1 MKLPYAE
8 PYKIKMVESI
18 KRSTKEQRQKW
29 IKKANY
35 NLFNLS
41 SDKVFIDLLTDSGTG
56 AMSDKQW
63 SAMMS
68 GDESYAGSTSFLQL
82 KKMVKKIT
90 GYKYF
95 LPTHQ
100 GRAAE
105 NVLFSVLVNEGDLVP
120 GNSHFDTTKGHI
132 EFRKATA
139 IDCTID
145 EAFNTTI
152 HHPFKG
158 NIDLDKL
165 KHVFDSNPKN
175 KIPFVVLTITCNS
188 SGGQPISMEN
198 IKAVSKLC
206 KSYDIPLIFDAARF
220 AENAYFIKTREKEY
234 QDKSIKEIA
243 KKIFS
248 YGDGMTMSAKKDGLV
263 NMGGFIALNDEEIYK
278 QATVYNI
285 MYEGFITYGG
295 MNGRDMAALAV
306 GLDESTEFNYLESRI
321 EQVAFLGR
329 SLTEYGVPVLQP
341 IGGHA
346 VFIDANKFVPTIPRD
361 EYRAQALAIEL
372 YIVGGIRGVEIGTVL
387 ADRDP
392 FTRKNRYPELE
403 LVRLAIPRRTYSL
416 NHMKYIATVLKN
428 VYDSRNKAK
437 SGYKIIDEA
446 PIMRHFT
453 VKFEKI

>member
-1 MKLPYAE
+1 MELPYAA

-18 KRSTKEQRQKW
+18 KRSTPQERKKW
-29 IKKANY
+29 IKKAHY

-82 KKMVKKIT
+82 KKVVKKIT
-90 GYKYF
+90 GYPYF

-105 NVLFSVLVNEGDLVP
+105 NVLFSVLVKKGNIVP

-132 EFRKATA
+132 EFRKASA
-139 IDCTID
+139 LDCSID
-145 EAFNTTI
+145 EAFDTVI
-152 HHPFKG
+152 DHPFKG
-158 NIDLDKL
+158 NIDLKKL
-165 KHVFDSNPKN
+165 KKVFDENPRE
-175 KIPFVVLTITCNS
+175 KIPFVVLTITCNT
-188 SGGQPISMEN
+188 SGGQPVSMKN
-198 IKAVSKLC
+198 IKEVSKLC
-206 KSYDIPLIFDAARF
+206 RSYNIPLIFDAARF
-220 AENAYFIKTREKEY
+220 AENAYFIKIREKGY
-234 QDKSIKEIA
+234 QEKSIKEIA
-243 KKIFS
+243 RELFS

-263 NMGGFIALNDEEIYK
+263 NMGGFIALNNEEIYK

-306 GLDESTEFNYLESRI
+306 GLDEATEFDYLESRI
-321 EQVAFLGR
+321 EQVSYLGKK
-329 SLTEYGVPVLQP
+329 LTAYGVPVLQP
-341 IGGHA
+341 FGGHA
-346 VFIDANKFVPTIPRD
+346 IFIDANKFVPTIPRD

-372 YIVGGIRGVEIGTVL
+372 YIIGGIRGVEIGTVL

-416 NHMKYIATVLKN
+416 NHMDYIAAVLKN
-428 VYDSRNKAK
+428 IYDSRDQAK
-437 SGYKIIDEA
+437 SGYTIIDEA

-453 VKFEKI
+453 VKFAKK

>member
-1 MKLPYAE
+1 MELPYAE
-8 PYKIKMVESI
+8 PYKVKMVESI
-18 KRSTKEQRQKW
+18 KKSTKEQRQKW

-63 SAMMS
+63 SAIMS
-68 GDESYAGSTSFLQL
+68 GDESYAGSTSFLEL
-82 KKMVKKIT
+82 KKVVKKIT
-90 GYKYF
+90 GYTYF

-105 NVLFSVLVNEGDLVP
+105 NVLFSVLVKEGDIIP

-139 IDCTID
+139 VDCSID
-145 EAFNTTI
+145 EAIDTTI
-152 HHPFKG
+152 NHPFKG
-158 NIDLDKL
+158 NIDLNKL
-165 KHVFDSNPKN
+165 KNVFDSTPKN
-175 KIPFVVLTITCNS
+175 KIPFVIFTITCNS
-188 SGGQPISMEN
+188 SGGQPVSMEN

-206 KSYDIPLIFDAARF
+206 KSFGIPLFFDSARF
-220 AENAYFIKTREKEY
+220 AENAYFIKTREKGY
-234 QDKSIKEIA
+234 QNMSIKDIA
-243 KKIFS
+243 KEVFS
-248 YGDGMTMSAKKDGLV
+248 YGNGMTMSAKKDGLV

-278 QATVYNI
+278 QATVFNI

-306 GLDESTEFNYLESRI
+306 GLDEATEFDYLESRI
-321 EQVAFLGR
+321 EQVAYLGEK
-329 SLTEYGVPVLQP
+329 LTEFGVPVLHP
-341 IGGHA
+341 FGGHA
-346 VFIDANKFVPTIPRD
+346 IFLDANKFVPTIPRN

-372 YIVGGIRGVEIGTVL
+372 YIEGGIRSVEIGTVL

-416 NHMKYIATVLKN
+416 NHMDYIAAVLKN
-428 VYDSRNKAK
+428 IYDTRDQAK
-437 SGYKIIDEA
+437 FGYKIVDEA

>member
-1 MKLPYAE
+1 MELPYAE
-8 PYKIKMVESI
+8 PYKVKMVESI
-18 KRSTKEQRQKW
+18 KRSTLEQRKKW
-29 IKKANY
+29 IKKSHF

-56 AMSDKQW
+56 AMSDQQW
-63 SAMMS
+63 SAMMT
-68 GDESYAGSTSFLQL
+68 GDESYAGSQSYL
-82 KKMVKKIT
+82 KLRKVIKKIT

-105 NVLFSVLVNEGDLVP
+105 NVLFSVMVKEGDLVP

-139 IDCTID
+139 VDCTID
-145 EAFNTTI
+145 EAFDTTI

-165 KHVFDSNPKN
+165 KKVLSDNPKN
-175 KIPFVVLTITCNS
+175 KIPFVILTITCNS
-188 SGGQPISMEN
+188 SGGQPVSMEN
-198 IKAVSKLC
+198 VKAVSELC
-206 KSYDIPLIFDAARF
+206 KSYDIPLFFDSARF
-220 AENAYFIKTREKEY
+220 AENAYFIKTREKGF

-243 KKIFS
+243 RKVFS

-263 NMGGFIALNDEEIYK
+263 NMGGFIALNNEEIYK
-278 QATVYNI
+278 QATVFNI

-306 GLDESTEFNYLESRI
+306 GLDEATEFDYLESRI
-321 EQVAFLGR
+321 EQVAYLGR
-329 SLTEYGVPVLQP
+329 KLTEFGVPVLQP
-341 IGGHA
+341 FGGHA
-346 VFIDANKFVPTIPRD
+346 IFIDANKFVPTIPRD

-416 NHMKYIATVLKN
+416 NHMDYIAAVLKN
-428 VYDSRNKAK
+428 VYDSRDQAK
-437 SGYKIIDEA
+437 SGYVIIDEA

-453 VKFEKI
+453 VKFKKN

>member
-1 MKLPYAE
+1 
-8 PYKIKMVESI
+8 MVESI
-18 KRSTKEQRQKW
+18 KRSTLEQRKKW
-29 IKKANY
+29 INKAHF

-56 AMSDKQW
+56 AMSDQQW
-63 SAMMS
+63 SAMMT
-68 GDESYAGSTSFLQL
+68 GDESYAGSQSYL
-82 KKMVKKIT
+82 KLRKVIKKIT
-90 GYKYF
+90 GYKHF

-105 NVLFSVLVNEGDLVP
+105 NVLFSVMVKEGDLVP

-139 IDCTID
+139 VDCTID
-145 EAFNTTI
+145 EAFDTTI

-165 KHVFDSNPKN
+165 KKVLSDNPKS
-175 KIPFVVLTITCNS
+175 KIPFVILTITCNS
-188 SGGQPISMEN
+188 SGGQPVSMEN
-198 IKAVSKLC
+198 VKAVSELC
-206 KSYDIPLIFDAARF
+206 KSYDIPLFFDSARF
-220 AENAYFIKTREKEY
+220 AENAYFIKTREKGF

-243 KKIFS
+243 KEIFS

-263 NMGGFIALNDEEIYK
+263 NMGGFIALNNEEIYK
-278 QATVYNI
+278 QATVFNI

-306 GLDESTEFNYLESRI
+306 GLDEATEFDYLESRI
-321 EQVAFLGR
+321 EQVAYLGR
-329 SLTEYGVPVLQP
+329 KLTEFGVPVLQP
-341 IGGHA
+341 FGGHA
-346 VFIDANKFVPTIPRD
+346 IFIDANKFVPTIPRD

-416 NHMKYIATVLKN
+416 NHMDYIAAVLKN
-428 VYDSRNKAK
+428 VYDSRDQAK
-437 SGYKIIDEA
+437 SGYKIVDEA

-453 VKFEKI
+453 VKFQKIKK